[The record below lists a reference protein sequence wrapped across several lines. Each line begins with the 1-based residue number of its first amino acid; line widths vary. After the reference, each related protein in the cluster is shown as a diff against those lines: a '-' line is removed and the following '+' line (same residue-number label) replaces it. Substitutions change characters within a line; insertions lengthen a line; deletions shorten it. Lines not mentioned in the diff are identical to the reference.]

1 MNGTLQSELT
11 SPLLRRF
18 SAIELLV
25 ILAALF
31 VSFPFVDTLRANGLI
46 ESILLT
52 LVLISAVLA
61 IARGR
66 RTVII
71 ATLLALP
78 TLAAR
83 WINHYRPDLVS
94 AEIFLIGGIL
104 FAVFV
109 ISNLLRFVLKA
120 PSVNTEILCASISA
134 YLLLGLLWT
143 FGYWLVAE
151 TIPDAFAFN
160 GSTGS
165 NIVMKGFNGLYFSFI
180 TLSTVGYGDITPVS
194 KVARM
199 LAAMEAIT
207 GLLYVAVLIA
217 RLVAIQA
224 TPKSNDSCSK
234 TYSEARPVRCRD
246 YLCSF
251 SDKLRDS
258 ADWPATG
265 SCRREKLARRTIG

>member
-1 MNGTLQSELT
+1 MNGALQFDLT
-11 SPLLRRF
+11 SPFLRRF
-18 SAIELLV
+18 SGIELLV

-31 VSFPFVDTLRANGLI
+31 VSFPFVETLQASGLV

-52 LVLISAVLA
+52 LVLVSALLA

-71 ATLLALP
+71 ATVLALP

-83 WINHYRPDLVS
+83 WINHYRPDLVP
-94 AEIFLIGGIL
+94 AEVFLTGGIL
-104 FAVFV
+104 FVIFV
-109 ISNLLRFVLKA
+109 VGNLLRFVLA
-120 PSVNTEILCASISA
+120 ASSVNTEVLCASISA
-134 YLLLGLLWT
+134 YLLLGLVWT

-151 TIPDAFAFN
+151 IIPDAFAFN
-160 GSTGS
+160 GSTGA
-165 NIVMKGFNGLYFSFI
+165 NTVMKGFNGLYFSFI

-199 LAAMEAIT
+199 LAAMEGIT

-224 TPKSNDSCSK
+224 TPKSNDS
-234 TYSEARPVRCRD
+234 
-246 YLCSF
+246 
-251 SDKLRDS
+251 
-258 ADWPATG
+258 
-265 SCRREKLARRTIG
+265 

>member
-25 ILAALF
+25 VLAALF

-83 WINHYRPDLVS
+83 WINHYRPELVS

-224 TPKSNDSCSK
+224 TPKSNDS
-234 TYSEARPVRCRD
+234 
-246 YLCSF
+246 
-251 SDKLRDS
+251 
-258 ADWPATG
+258 
-265 SCRREKLARRTIG
+265 